1 MWAWQRMQAGK
12 MGNGQPRVGCTKG
25 KSQTGVELID
35 KVQGATKNAR
45 EKPGNG

>member
-12 MGNGQPRVGCTKG
+12 MGDGQPRVGCAEEE
-25 KSQTGVELID
+25 SQTGVVLID
-35 KVQGATKNAR
+35 KVQGVTKDVS